1 MTRFQALRSFNLLQF
16 VPRAVPG
23 RRDSRLQR
31 RKTARSAERSMVTAM
46 ALVDANAPSAVDTA
60 IIQRPV
66 EGATSPHPMPTK
78 LYDHEKS
85 RNHVSVSPKSNGS
98 ACSNSSPQS
107 CTTTRSP
114 EAMYNKGVTNPPVH
128 HVLSMSVRV
137 KCIQSE
143 SFSLRVYEYMS
154 SDSPLVLL
162 RLPPTSSSS

>member
-1 MTRFQALRSFNLLQF
+1 M
-16 VPRAVPG
+16 
-23 RRDSRLQR
+23 
-31 RKTARSAERSMVTAM
+31 RSAERSTVTAM

-60 IIQRPV
+60 IIQRPA
-66 EGATSPHPMPTK
+66 EGATSPYPTPTK

-85 RNHVSVSPKSNGS
+85 RNHVSPKSNES

-114 EAMYNKGVTNPPVH
+114 QAVYNKGVTNPPVH

-154 SDSPLVLL
+154 SDGPLVLL
-162 RLPPTSSSS
+162 RLPPTSSPS